1 MSHEKQK
8 EIFNRFVEERAHEFA
23 NIKDKIDLNK
33 LIYSFKTGVNEP
45 KDFKNYQMP
54 WKYLNI

>member
-23 NIKDKIDLNK
+23 NIKDKIDLDK
-33 LIYSFKTGVNEP
+33 LIYSFKIGVNEP

-54 WKYLNI
+54 